1 MQLDFLK
8 KAKKNEILAFV
19 AMVSAIII
27 IGYYFLFLT
36 PVMAKLTSAFRESA
50 KIQNMISKARLSIN
64 SMARMKREIEELRS
78 REDFYGTKLPEE
90 EEFPAVLE
98 NLSNMARNSGMKIT
112 KIMPRKDSPRPFE
125 EAVESPIYRQQAI
138 LIDAQCGYHQLGTF
152 IAELESAERFMKISD
167 IKITRGKTNP
177 KRHNVQLVVKT
188 FILKGEDK

>member
-8 KAKKNEILAFV
+8 KAKKNEILAFI
-19 AMVSAIII
+19 AMVSVIII

-50 KIQNMISKARLSIN
+50 NLQNMISKAELSIN

-78 REDFYGTKLPEE
+78 KEDFYGTKLPKE
-90 EEFPAVLE
+90 EEFPALLE
-98 NLSNMARNSGMKIT
+98 DLSNMARNSGVKIT
-112 KIMPRKDSPRPFE
+112 KIMPRKDSPDSFE
-125 EAVESPIYRQQAI
+125 GAAESPIYRQQAI

-152 IAELESAERFMKISD
+152 IAELESAERFMKISN

-188 FILKGEDK
+188 FILKGGDK